1 MREPVLTVVV
11 CTHDR
16 PEDLGRCLQA
26 LADCDAGVDVVVV
39 DSASN
44 PPCSSLVASFAG
56 SISALTYLYEPQPGL
71 SRARN
76 AGLRAATTEL
86 VAFVDDDAVVA
97 RDWAQRIAAPFAD
110 ETVAC
115 VGGRCEP
122 AFASARPRWLSDRLL
137 QYAGITRFREA
148 REARQRRDYPFGAN
162 VAFRRGPLLH
172 AGGFSERL
180 GRTSRTLLSGEE
192 SLAIDRLREA
202 GWRVWL
208 EPSAVV
214 EHTVAADRCT
224 SRYYWRR
231 LWWQGVTRARASP
244 SPVLTLRL
252 LVALPLRIALW
263 LVTRDRVHLYRA
275 AETTGYVHELLA
287 G

>member
-1 MREPVLTVVV
+1 MRERSLTVVV

-16 PEDLGRCLQA
+16 PNDLGRCLEA
-26 LADCDAGVDVVVV
+26 LARCAAGMDVVVV
-39 DSASN
+39 DSASE
-44 PPCSSLVASFAG
+44 PPCGSLVERFAVSVPG
-56 SISALTYLYEPQPGL
+56 LTYIYEPQPGL

-76 AGLRAATTEL
+76 IGLRAANTEL
-86 VAFVDDDAVVA
+86 VAFVDDDAVVT
-97 RDWAQRIAAPFAD
+97 RDWAQRIAAPFVDA
-110 ETVAC
+110 TVAC
-115 VGGRCEP
+115 VGGRCAP

-137 QYAGITRFREA
+137 QYAGITRFQEA

-162 VAFRRGPLLH
+162 VAFRRGPLLRVG
-172 AGGFSERL
+172 AFSERL
-180 GRTSRTLLSGEE
+180 GRTSRTLLSGED

-214 EHTVAADRCT
+214 EHTVAPDRCT

-244 SPVLTLRL
+244 SRVLTLRL
-252 LVALPLRIALW
+252 LAALPLRMALW